1 MQGNTYVGHKECLT
15 LSIFKPMEAT
25 DASVL
30 FHIHEGYFSKGSGNP
45 AIYGPEHL
53 VSKGIILVLPNYRLG
68 PLGFLCLHNTTAP
81 GNAALKDLTLA
92 LKWVHD
98 NIQKFGG
105 NPAKIAVSGDGTAG
119 ALAGYL
125 ALSPLSKNYVS
136 KVISESGSVL
146 SHWAIDRT
154 PMVVAASLARAIGVF
169 ESWNDVQIEAAIRA
183 GKDFTFRPCIER
195 NMSNVENFML
205 ATPWEMIENQEFAT
219 AFIIGSAQYAGVH
232 DFIDDNTIT
241 IQGFLEDIGR
251 LIPNDLRFQSANER
265 NSVAEQIK
273 NQYFNESVT
282 LGDVQKLATYFT
294 DFAYLGPGIRTARS
308 LVNSGAT
315 VFFYE
320 FSFVGGFN
328 RELLALEKPLDEA
341 IKGAIKGDIV
351 GYLFMSENQDE
362 SNVPARDQLMVDQLT
377 DLWISFLKD
386 G

>member
-1 MQGNTYVGHKECLT
+1 MEGNTYVGHKECLT
-15 LSIFKPMEAT
+15 LSIFKPLEAT

-30 FHIHEGYFSKGSGNP
+30 FHIHEGYFSMGSGNP

-53 VSKGIILVLPNYRLG
+53 VLKGVILVLPNYRLG

-92 LKWVHD
+92 LNWVHD
-98 NIQKFGG
+98 NIKKFGG

-125 ALSPLSKNYVS
+125 ALSPISKNYVS
-136 KVISESGSVL
+136 KVITESGSVL

-154 PMVVAASLARAIGVF
+154 PMVIAASLARAIGEF
-169 ESWNDVQIEAAIRA
+169 ESWTDVEIDTVIRA
-183 GKDFTFRPCIER
+183 GRDLTFRPCIER
-195 NMSNVENFML
+195 NMSDVKNFML

-232 DFIDDNTIT
+232 DFINDNTIT
-241 IQGFLEDIGR
+241 IQGFLQDIGR
-251 LIPNDLRFQSANER
+251 LIPNDLKFQNINER

-282 LGDVQKLATYFT
+282 IGDVQKLATYFT
-294 DFAYLGPGIRTARS
+294 DFAYLSPSIRTARS

-320 FSFVGGFN
+320 FSFVGGLN
-328 RELLALEKPLDEA
+328 RELLALEKPQQEA
-341 IKGAIKGDIV
+341 IKGAIKRDIV
-351 GYLFMSENQDE
+351 GYLFMSEDHDE
-362 SNVPARDQLMVDQLT
+362 SNVPAKDQRMVDQLT